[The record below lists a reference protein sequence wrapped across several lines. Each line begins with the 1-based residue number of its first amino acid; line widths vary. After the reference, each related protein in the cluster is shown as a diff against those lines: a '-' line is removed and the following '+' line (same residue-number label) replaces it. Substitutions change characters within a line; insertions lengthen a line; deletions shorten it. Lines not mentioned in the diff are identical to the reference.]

1 MHSPTPIGTFKRIA
15 RVDLHLPNWISKE
28 AHSLIR
34 GVGSYLA
41 STPSFPDHAI
51 QLLQK
56 KPQDRLTL
64 DEVLQHPWIL
74 KYNPHLALA

>member
-1 MHSPTPIGTFKRIA
+1 MLSLTPIGTFKRIA
-15 RVDLHLPNWISKE
+15 KVDLHLPNWISKE

-34 GVGSYLA
+34 DVRSYIT
-41 STPSFPDHAI
+41 SVSSFPDYAI

-56 KPQDRLTL
+56 KPRDRLSL

-74 KYNPHLALA
+74 KYNPHLA